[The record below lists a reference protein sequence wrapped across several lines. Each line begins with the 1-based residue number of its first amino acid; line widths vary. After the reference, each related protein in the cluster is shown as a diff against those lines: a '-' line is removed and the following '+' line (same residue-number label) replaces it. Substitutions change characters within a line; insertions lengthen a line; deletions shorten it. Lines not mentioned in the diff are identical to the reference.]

1 MHISRKKTPHVYL
14 EIRQATAM
22 IAVKVLKFNVL
33 GNHLNFILIL
43 GLKIKEISCFIF
55 LFKEF

>member
-1 MHISRKKTPHVYL
+1 MHISKKKNPHVYL
-14 EIRQATAM
+14 EIWQATAM

-55 LFKEF
+55 LF